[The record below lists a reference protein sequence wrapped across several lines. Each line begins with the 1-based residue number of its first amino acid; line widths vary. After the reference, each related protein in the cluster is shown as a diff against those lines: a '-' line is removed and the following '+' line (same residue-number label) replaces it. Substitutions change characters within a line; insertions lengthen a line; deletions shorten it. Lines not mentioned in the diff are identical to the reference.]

1 MNTNTPKIVR
11 IKIHN
16 TGVNFGCVAII
27 KARNGRTIWTG
38 PTRPYGFTDAAR
50 KDAEAKCEKMGWTVA
65 EGAS

>member
-27 KARNGRTIWTG
+27 KARNGRTLWASQ
-38 PTRPYGFTDAAR
+38 PFPNGFGVVAR
-50 KDAEAKCEKMGWTVA
+50 KAAEAKCEAMGWTVA
-65 EGAS
+65 EAA